1 MTTIFNNNLINEN
14 YSVEK
19 MNKQYPC
26 RNTENDFTVKTD
38 SEASSL
44 TNQSVDLGKL
54 FNFQSQLQLQNDDH
68 QQQQQYQEL
77 ISLMSYRNNIAQLAN
92 SYEQIIKTFRKV
104 ELEAKA
110 YKVSAACQPPK
121 SVEKLNSTDSCTQ
134 IINRTPSNCQNN
146 RESSIASSVN
156 QPIIYQLNMSKYLE
170 LHHFPWQSSSSSSS
184 CYPGNMN
191 CSTPIPVNR
200 LSCKVFIGGIPM
212 LENNVTTLTRDQLY
226 KALFIFG
233 QVDMI
238 WPKRTLVI
246 PYSEKYHEKS
256 MKNCWKRGHCYAVFN
271 DPRSVTQLL
280 SACYRRPKGY
290 YINLSRVSSG
300 LKNARLDS
308 LQIIPWDT
316 QGSVYE
322 SPRNNFDNPDDENT
336 GNSIS
341 LQYGYKMP
349 GSGYPAKIQ
358 TVFVGALHGIMT
370 ARVLFTIFNDLFGNV
385 VRAVIDTDKYNYPIG
400 SGRVVFLSPQ
410 SYLAAVTTNFIRVEC
425 QLFSK
430 VIQIDPYLENALC
443 SKCFTAPGIY
453 FCRHLKCFEYFC
465 PNCWISCHDSLDLT
479 HKPLKRVLS
488 PNSKNSFP

>member
-1 MTTIFNNNLINEN
+1 M
-14 YSVEK
+14 
-19 MNKQYPC
+19 
-26 RNTENDFTVKTD
+26 
-38 SEASSL
+38 
-44 TNQSVDLGKL
+44 
-54 FNFQSQLQLQNDDH
+54 
-68 QQQQQYQEL
+68 
-77 ISLMSYRNNIAQLAN
+77 
-92 SYEQIIKTFRKV
+92 
-104 ELEAKA
+104 
-110 YKVSAACQPPK
+110 
-121 SVEKLNSTDSCTQ
+121 NSTDSCTQ

-200 LSCKVFIGGIPM
+200 LSCK
-212 LENNVTTLTRDQLY
+212 LY

-256 MKNCWKRGHCYAVFN
+256 MKNCWKR
-271 DPRSVTQLL
+271 
-280 SACYRRPKGY
+280 
-290 YINLSRVSSG
+290 VSSG

-322 SPRNNFDNPDDENT
+322 SPRNNFDNPDDDIYSNINNFHRFFRNT

-430 VIQIDPYLENALC
+430 VVSFRDPN
-443 SKCFTAPGIY
+443 
-453 FCRHLKCFEYFC
+453 
-465 PNCWISCHDSLDLT
+465 
-479 HKPLKRVLS
+479 
-488 PNSKNSFP
+488 